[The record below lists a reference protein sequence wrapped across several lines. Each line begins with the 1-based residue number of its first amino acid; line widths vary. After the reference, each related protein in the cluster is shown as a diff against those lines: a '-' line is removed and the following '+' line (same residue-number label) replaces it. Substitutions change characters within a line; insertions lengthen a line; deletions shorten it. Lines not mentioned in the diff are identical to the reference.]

1 MICISTASV
10 QTGLPHERKRCPPM
24 VIHPGRPHRP
34 VRLALLL
41 ATLLGLAACS
51 EAPKD
56 THPEQLV
63 SKRQALFKQFTRTL
77 EPMGVVA
84 RDRQPYQP
92 DALLAQALE
101 LQRLAS
107 QPWPLFRPDG
117 NYPPTKALAKVWD
130 EPAAFE
136 QAQRRYIARVDALV
150 EAAKGR
156 DIAIIRPAVNEV
168 ELACKACHDSF
179 RRP

>member
-1 MICISTASV
+1 MLSHS
-10 QTGLPHERKRCPPM
+10 
-24 VIHPGRPHRP
+24 HRLRR
-34 VRLALLL
+34 VLRFAGVLAV
-41 ATLLGLAACS
+41 TLGLAACS

-77 EPMGVVA
+77 EPMGLVA
-84 RDRQPYQP
+84 RDREPYQP
-92 DALLAQALE
+92 DALLAQAQE

-107 QPWPLFRPDG
+107 QPWPLFTPDG

-136 QAQRRYIARVDALV
+136 QAQRLYITRVDALV
-150 EAAKGR
+150 AAAQGR
-156 DIAIIRPAVNEV
+156 DVAVVRKAVNDV
-168 ELACKACHDSF
+168 ELACKSCHDRF

>member
-1 MICISTASV
+1 MLS
-10 QTGLPHERKRCPPM
+10 PPD
-24 VIHPGRPHRP
+24 RRYRRL
-34 VRLALLL
+34 RLALLMATAL
-41 ATLLGLAACS
+41 ALAACS

-77 EPMGVVA
+77 EPMGLVA
-84 RDRQPYQP
+84 RDREPYQP

-117 NYPPTKALAKVWD
+117 NYPPTKALAVVWD

-136 QAQRRYIARVDALV
+136 QAQRLYITRVDSLV
-150 EAAKGR
+150 AAAQGG
-156 DIAIIRPAVNEV
+156 DVAVIRKAVNDV
-168 ELACKACHDSF
+168 ELACKSCHDRF